1 MCEVAA
7 RATGER
13 ALEKMYRK
21 KSLEVA
27 AAISKIFE
35 REQREQMEQMEQ
47 REQREQREQIKAKAA
62 LKEEMEYMELIKGNV
77 RLNMMKGAMSA
88 MGGMF

>member
-1 MCEVAA
+1 MSGAYGMCEVAA

-47 REQREQREQIKAKAA
+47 RE
-62 LKEEMEYMELIKGNV
+62 
-77 RLNMMKGAMSA
+77 
-88 MGGMF
+88 